1 MRLSRTR
8 LEELLQELKA
18 INFWDRHYGCGSEHD
33 FINASAWIARRRRAL
48 EIKME
53 VNEFYGE
60 SFDAGK
66 KRGGKHQLGTCDKAG
81 RLFRG
86 YSLAECGTRRRPSSL
101 PLISPLVV
109 HAGVNIPRFL
119 SRDDLHGTSATRAC
133 RLMSDVLRTL

>member
-1 MRLSRTR
+1 MGRLEIAAVNETKMRLSRNR

-66 KRGGKHQLGTCDKAG
+66 NGTG
-81 RLFRG
+81 N
-86 YSLAECGTRRRPSSL
+86 
-101 PLISPLVV
+101 IS
-109 HAGVNIPRFL
+109 
-119 SRDDLHGTSATRAC
+119 
-133 RLMSDVLRTL
+133 

>member
-1 MRLSRTR
+1 LEIAVVNETKMRLSRTR

-66 KRGGKHQLGTCDKAG
+66 NGAG
-81 RLFRG
+81 N
-86 YSLAECGTRRRPSSL
+86 
-101 PLISPLVV
+101 IS
-109 HAGVNIPRFL
+109 
-119 SRDDLHGTSATRAC
+119 
-133 RLMSDVLRTL
+133 